1 MDIVQNYDLLKIC
14 LQNVVSRATLVC
26 MEFCFTTLSKLH
38 LQQLFTCSTAS
49 ILSYKRLS
57 NTDLLLMLW
66 AAELLRK
73 YLMTVFMANC
83 AQICKLSVL
92 GGRSLSDVVGGMV
105 KFLLTV
111 PMQRCYNWCG
121 LKGKTKFGDLGIAGV
136 LCSKCDNI
144 LLMIA
149 IVQVISYCCCMLI

>member
-1 MDIVQNYDLLKIC
+1 M
-14 LQNVVSRATLVC
+14 
-26 MEFCFTTLSKLH
+26 
-38 LQQLFTCSTAS
+38 FTCSTAI

-73 YLMTVFMANC
+73 YLTTVFMANC

-92 GGRSLSDVVGGMV
+92 GRRSLSDVVGGMV

-111 PMQRCYNWCG
+111 PMQRRYNWCG
-121 LKGKTKFGDLGIAGV
+121 LKGKMKFGDLGIAGV

-149 IVQVISYCCCMLI
+149 IVQVMLLYVNIIDITDNHAQTDLRFVTLPTCYSSE